1 MRNLIDD
8 FLSGLANSSGKSIG
22 DGCENI
28 ATGTKAILH
37 PFSNSRAK
45 HGSDDINLN
54 DEIMNYFKENI
65 RSIEIETMSETT
77 EYNDILKWAAQNK
90 CGDKLYLL
98 KYNETKNK
106 VVFIFVFFGNGN
118 TLLLDESH
126 PQRCYI
132 AKTLPQAINDLFQG
146 KTIFVQPFK
155 K

>member
-1 MRNLIDD
+1 MANLIDD
-8 FLSGLANSSGKSIG
+8 FLSGLASSSGKSIG
-22 DGCENI
+22 EGCENI
-28 ATGTKAILH
+28 ATGAKAILNS
-37 PFSNSRAK
+37 FSKSKSRK
-45 HGSDDINLN
+45 SEGDMDLN

-65 RSIEIETMSETT
+65 RNIEIETMSETT

-106 VVFIFVFFGNGN
+106 VIFIFVFFGNGDA
-118 TLLLDESH
+118 LLLDENH

-132 AKTLPQAINDLFQG
+132 AKVLPQAINDLFQG

>member
-1 MRNLIDD
+1 MANLIDD
-8 FLSGLANSSGKSIG
+8 FLSGLASSSGKTIG
-22 DGCENI
+22 EGCKNI
-28 ATGTKAILH
+28 VTGAKAILN
-37 PFSNSRAK
+37 PFSKSRSRK
-45 HGSDDINLN
+45 SEGDMDLN

-65 RSIEIETMSETT
+65 RNIEVETMSETT

-106 VVFIFVFFGNGN
+106 VVFIFVFFGNGDA
-118 TLLLDESH
+118 LLLDENH

-132 AKTLPQAINDLFQG
+132 AKVLPQVINDLFQG